1 MSTATLT
8 ASPLTALDR
17 CDADCS
23 AQAYVRVSLPTGS
36 PLLLCGHHFRKNSD
50 ALTRIGLTQSNGDA
64 RRQIKGGAVRV
75 NDVKVD
81 DDRQVLSMTDLSD
94 GIVKLS
100 VGKKKHALLK
110 AV

>member
-1 MSTATLT
+1 LLHGEDSAAKAAETARLTFEQGTLAADLPTIEIPQADLT
-8 ASPLTALDR
+8 AGLGILDAFLR
-17 CDADCS
+17 A
-23 AQAYVRVSLPTGS
+23 
-36 PLLLCGHHFRKNSD
+36 
-50 ALTRIGLTQSNGDA
+50 GLVTSTSDA

>member
-50 ALTRIGLTQSNGDA
+50 ALTRIDSVIIEDFTADIHDG
-64 RRQIKGGAVRV
+64 KPGA
-75 NDVKVD
+75 
-81 DDRQVLSMTDLSD
+81 S
-94 GIVKLS
+94 
-100 VGKKKHALLK
+100 A
-110 AV
+110 